1 MASASFAPV
10 RRGVPGSCLSSCSFL
25 LGFDYRVFLAR
36 HTMTRD
42 PDAPISVHK
51 GETEANGPGSLLDL
65 PTEVLIVIA
74 GKLKWNDVLRLRKV
88 NRVFRKISQ
97 SRDVW
102 RTIYLRYLG
111 TRIPRPY
118 FLPKPLHIC
127 GADDLEKAV
136 VDWEAE
142 WPKVIRAKS
151 TVLEFS
157 LPGMPQL
164 PSEVDL
170 VPGGRWILWGH
181 SDGSV
186 SYSDLENTSGNDPF
200 NLLISPPFDNEEP
213 LITEVR
219 LAVDYATEQ
228 EEIPDNHHLGCFR
241 LAVATCR
248 RESLPGERDTTQ
260 VDIWCLEVMYDHNGQ
275 AVGLGV
281 KARLATFQAH
291 WPEVRSDRPLALRG
305 NFLTYGAVHSLGL
318 PAVAVIVDWTEANG
332 KMNTGEIEQIYIP
345 NCRPMT
351 WGTTGRKL
359 VVYDWAREGIRSTAR
374 LVAEPHLHIESLW
387 QAETVFFGNDISVL
401 SLDDPNES
409 RFVLKTVSSIQQI
422 RFPQQPP
429 LSGIELMQEEPVV
442 VQDLVLPSVAG
453 ADNPYT
459 VGEFCGYHRSVW
471 WAMEGGY
478 TMGARRYSWAN
489 EGRDGQPILSARV
502 SRIEFEWKEGF
513 RPCGSDRTFFDEV
526 SRRVVVLDA
535 TDLWSSHLGKFEA
548 DLERVST
555 LKVDPVPWGTQQP
568 GLVPLVASAQ
578 NSLPW
583 DGRSAAGDPG
593 LFGVARRVVLVPVFL
608 ASLQPGSS
616 RLSHDSDPL
625 SLLDLPTEV
634 LIFIAGELEWD
645 DVPRLGKVNRVFRK
659 ISQSRDVWQ
668 AIYLRYLGTRIPRPY
683 FLPKPLHLCGAND
696 LEKAVVD
703 WEAEWPKVIR
713 AKPTV
718 LEFSFPGM
726 PQLLSEM
733 YLVPGGRWMLWGR
746 PDGSVLYSDLQ
757 HDSGNVSFK
766 SLIPPPFDNDDPLVT
781 KAQLA
786 FDYATEQ
793 EETPDVHHLSS
804 FRVAVATCQRG
815 SLPSK
820 SKTQVDIWCVEVTYD
835 DKVQAV
841 GLGVKTRIATFHAPG
856 LGVSPDRPFAFAL
869 KGNLLA
875 YRGDHNLEFPQFA
888 AVLDWTQANGKMS
901 AFEIEPVYIPNCR
914 PTLLRLLPG
923 SRILVVHEPTGGTGR
938 KLAVYDWGREG
949 INSTRLIAEP
959 HHHSESLWQAQ
970 TIFFGENMPIL
981 SLEDPDESRFVLK
994 TFISIQ
1000 EVRLQLP
1007 RKPPLSGSQPQEP
1020 VVVQELPLP
1029 SVDGITHQFMVK
1041 EYCGYHRSV
1050 WWATMGKHMGARRY
1064 SWANEGPD
1072 GQPVMSLRESRIEFV
1087 GKGGFPSFGSDRTF
1101 FDEVSRRV
1109 VLLDVSSTKNVLNH
1123 LRLRRKVHE

>member
-74 GKLKWNDVLRLRKV
+74 GNLEWNDVLRLRKV
-88 NRVFRKISQ
+88 NRDFRKISQ

-186 SYSDLENTSGNDPF
+186 SYSDLENTSGNNPF

-228 EEIPDNHHLGCFR
+228 EETPDNHHLGCFR

-275 AVGLGV
+275 TVGLGV

-345 NCRPMT
+345 NCRPMILRLLPGSRILVVHEQT
-351 WGTTGRKL
+351 WGTIGRKL
-359 VVYDWAREGIRSTAR
+359 MVYDWARKGIRSTAR

-409 RFVLKTVSSIQQI
+409 
-422 RFPQQPP
+422 
-429 LSGIELMQEEPVV
+429 
-442 VQDLVLPSVAG
+442 
-453 ADNPYT
+453 
-459 VGEFCGYHRSVW
+459 
-471 WAMEGGY
+471 
-478 TMGARRYSWAN
+478 
-489 EGRDGQPILSARV
+489 
-502 SRIEFEWKEGF
+502 IEFEGKEGF
-513 RPCGSDRTFFDEV
+513 RTLGSRTFFDEV
-526 SRRVVVLDA
+526 SRRVVVLDDYN
-535 TDLWSSHLGKFEA
+535 TRLVVVDL
-548 DLERVST
+548 
-555 LKVDPVPWGTQQP
+555 
-568 GLVPLVASAQ
+568 
-578 NSLPW
+578 
-583 DGRSAAGDPG
+583 
-593 LFGVARRVVLVPVFL
+593 L
-608 ASLQPGSS
+608 AS
-616 RLSHDSDPL
+616 
-625 SLLDLPTEV
+625 T
-634 LIFIAGELEWD
+634 
-645 DVPRLGKVNRVFRK
+645 
-659 ISQSRDVWQ
+659 
-668 AIYLRYLGTRIPRPY
+668 
-683 FLPKPLHLCGAND
+683 
-696 LEKAVVD
+696 VV
-703 WEAEWPKVIR
+703 
-713 AKPTV
+713 
-718 LEFSFPGM
+718 
-726 PQLLSEM
+726 
-733 YLVPGGRWMLWGR
+733 
-746 PDGSVLYSDLQ
+746 
-757 HDSGNVSFK
+757 
-766 SLIPPPFDNDDPLVT
+766 
-781 KAQLA
+781 
-786 FDYATEQ
+786 
-793 EETPDVHHLSS
+793 
-804 FRVAVATCQRG
+804 
-815 SLPSK
+815 
-820 SKTQVDIWCVEVTYD
+820 
-835 DKVQAV
+835 
-841 GLGVKTRIATFHAPG
+841 
-856 LGVSPDRPFAFAL
+856 
-869 KGNLLA
+869 
-875 YRGDHNLEFPQFA
+875 
-888 AVLDWTQANGKMS
+888 
-901 AFEIEPVYIPNCR
+901 
-914 PTLLRLLPG
+914 
-923 SRILVVHEPTGGTGR
+923 
-938 KLAVYDWGREG
+938 
-949 INSTRLIAEP
+949 
-959 HHHSESLWQAQ
+959 
-970 TIFFGENMPIL
+970 
-981 SLEDPDESRFVLK
+981 
-994 TFISIQ
+994 
-1000 EVRLQLP
+1000 
-1007 RKPPLSGSQPQEP
+1007 
-1020 VVVQELPLP
+1020 
-1029 SVDGITHQFMVK
+1029 
-1041 EYCGYHRSV
+1041 
-1050 WWATMGKHMGARRY
+1050 
-1064 SWANEGPD
+1064 
-1072 GQPVMSLRESRIEFV
+1072 
-1087 GKGGFPSFGSDRTF
+1087 
-1101 FDEVSRRV
+1101 
-1109 VLLDVSSTKNVLNH
+1109 
-1123 LRLRRKVHE
+1123 